1 MTIIRQGSLFD
12 LQELYDLVPTQRF
25 EAIFSAIDI
34 DSIFAVVTKNS
45 RVGRPVE
52 LNYAAMIYSLVARIS
67 ERIPFIKDLVK
78 RLKNDMIFRL
88 DCGFLVSDSVPSEA
102 AYSRIITV
110 ISESNVLEGAQ
121 ETLLYQ
127 AISEGFITDDTAAI
141 DATHFEARDQA
152 PPKEEKPKDEP
163 QKRGRKSKEEREQW
177 LIEKAEREASLPLF
191 EKKIEDQLDVPLAEL
206 RAEIPQDPQ
215 WGVKKNSEGK
225 NVFWYG
231 YKAHLAVGAT
241 SQYILQSLFSS
252 GNLNDGKA
260 AIPLLKGIHES
271 VPLPSLRYE
280 TMDAGYDYE
289 PIYTQIHRMGHQSV
303 IAYNKRNEP
312 EPIGFDKHFAPTCVR
327 EHSYRYDSFDTKYE
341 TLKYTRPK
349 ECKECP
355 LANEDLCQKVYKVKI
370 TTDLRK
376 YTAPARGS
384 KTWKT
389 LFKRRTSVERVNAY
403 LKGYFQ
409 LNNVRYRTGKR
420 AKVHFDLVTLVY
432 NASKLAVD
440 RINAMLNKQQAA

>member
-12 LQELYDLVPTQRF
+12 LQELYDLEPTQRF

-34 DSIFAVVTKNS
+34 DPIFAVVTKKS
-45 RVGRPVE
+45 RFGRPVD
-52 LNYAAMIYSLVARIS
+52 LNYAAMIYSLIARIT

-102 AYSRIITV
+102 AYSRMITV
-110 ISESNVLEGAQ
+110 ISESNVLERVQ
-121 ETLLYQ
+121 ETLLHQ
-127 AISEGFITDDTAAI
+127 AITEGFITDNTVAI

-152 PPKEEKPKDEP
+152 PPKEEKPKTEP
-163 QKRGRKSKEEREQW
+163 KKRGRKSKEEREQW

-191 EKKIEDQLDVPLAEL
+191 EKKIEDQLDVSLVEL
-206 RAEIPQDPQ
+206 RAEIPQDPE

-231 YKAHLAVGAT
+231 YKAHLAVGT
-241 SQYILQSLFSS
+241 SSQYIFQSLFSS
-252 GNLNDGKA
+252 GNLNDGKG
-260 AIPLLKGIHES
+260 AIPLLKGIHERL
-271 VPLPSLRYE
+271 PLSSLRYE
-280 TMDAGYDYE
+280 TMDAGYDFE
-289 PIYTQIHRMGHQSV
+289 PIYTQIHQMGHQAV

-312 EPIGFDKHFAPTCVR
+312 EPIGFDKHFAPTCFR
-327 EHSYRYDSFDTKYE
+327 EHSYRYDSFDPKYE
-341 TLKYTRPK
+341 TLKYTQPK
-349 ECKECP
+349 ECKDCP
-355 LANEDLCQKVYKVKI
+355 LANEGICQKVYKVKI

-384 KTWKT
+384 KAWKT
-389 LFKRRTSVERVNAY
+389 IFKRRTAVERVNAY

-420 AKVHFDLVTLVY
+420 AKVHFDIVTLVY
-432 NASKLAVD
+432 NASKLAAD
-440 RINAMLNKQQAA
+440 RINAMLNQQQAA